1 MQQEAFTAAEKAVA
15 TIQALV
21 VIGRIQSCDLDLNV
35 THWMA
40 MSRWSGNNKGEPGVL
55 SVSGHS
61 YEKGKKQCTIHFTT
75 N

>member
-35 THWMA
+35 TLDGYVQVVW
-40 MSRWSGNNKGEPGVL
+40 
-55 SVSGHS
+55 
-61 YEKGKKQCTIHFTT
+61 
-75 N
+75 